1 MPFKYENH
9 GNLYIYPQHAES
21 GFMLRIKLWRLQA
34 GLTQME
40 AAGRLGIGLSTLSLL
55 EGGRLRPT
63 RAQVERLRR
72 LFGSE
77 ADTLFDPVQERVGAG
92 R

>member
-1 MPFKYENH
+1 M
-9 GNLYIYPQHAES
+9 YPRQCRKLVV
-21 GFMLRIKLWRLQA
+21 MLRIKLWRLQN
-34 GLTQME
+34 GLTQSE
-40 AAGRLGIGLSTLSLL
+40 AASRLGIGLSTLSLL

-72 LFGSE
+72 VFGPE
-77 ADTLFDPVQERVGAG
+77 ADTLFEPVREQVGAG